1 VEKEAKEFHDKIYED
16 CIRAKAKH
24 TVHNMAVYFTS
35 KQVDKWAE
43 LPAHEIPCHQNY
55 QLSRYMIGMI

>member
-1 VEKEAKEFHDKIYED
+1 MEKEAKEFHDKIYED
-16 CIRAKAKH
+16 SISAKAKL

-43 LPAHEIPCHQNY
+43 LPAHEIPCPKDY
-55 QLSRYMIGMI
+55 QRARYMIGMI